1 VDRGKRPPTAWSGA
15 ADRSRQ
21 WASCSKL
28 LLGWTV
34 DPGGRWYIIGVL
46 TAREVQETQ
55 RAQEERADQVGSTS
69 GRGADQTPSAVQLRA
84 RILEM
89 SAVFAELSDGA
100 LRAVA
105 RRMRAVGLT
114 ARDTLRLNA
123 EGGDVVVFVASGQ
136 VEESIT
142 DGTGKV
148 LLSRRPAPGDMV
160 ILPAPRTKDRY
171 VTNIFGITDAV
182 LLTLDR
188 DGLLEGL
195 GPDVERVAA
204 ALDRLWDQELSAV
217 DAADVQRASRTAA
230 PVVAFFS
237 AKGGSGATTLAINT
251 TAALAR
257 KYPRQVLLMDMSAP
271 FGHAALFADLVATG
285 SIASASK
292 AAAPDFEKVLRSNIV
307 NHRSGMGVL
316 PGTLRPEEVDLMT
329 GDLAGRVLDVVV
341 SWQKMILVDLGTSLG
356 EAALAVLERAECV
369 VIVVPPEIAAMTD
382 ARRSLAVFRDILSV
396 PDSRIELVLNQRV
409 PHPPLDRAAVESIL
423 GRKMS
428 VTVGFDDSR
437 PEDATLAGGL
447 VIARDPNSLVSRGA
461 TDLARV
467 ITANLK
473 MDG

>member
-1 VDRGKRPPTAWSGA
+1 MRV
-15 ADRSRQ
+15 
-21 WASCSKL
+21 
-28 LLGWTV
+28 
-34 DPGGRWYIIGVL
+34 
-46 TAREVQETQ
+46 
-55 RAQEERADQVGSTS
+55 
-69 GRGADQTPSAVQLRA
+69 

-89 SAVFAELSDGA
+89 SSVFGELSDGA

-105 RRMRAVGLT
+105 RRMRAVALT
-114 ARDTLRLNA
+114 VRDTLRLNA
-123 EGGDVVVFVASGQ
+123 HSGDVVVFLASGQ

-148 LLSRRPAPGDMV
+148 LLTRRPSPGDLV

-171 VTNIFGITDAV
+171 VTSIYGLTDAV

-195 GPDVERVAA
+195 GPDVEKVAL
-204 ALDRLWDQELSAV
+204 ALDRLWEQELSAV
-217 DAADVQRASRTAA
+217 DAADKQRASRTAG

-237 AKGGSGATTLAINT
+237 AKGGSGVTTLAINT
-251 TAALAR
+251 AAALAR
-257 KYPRQVLLMDMSAP
+257 KFPRQVLLIDLSAP

-292 AAAPDFEKVLRSNIV
+292 AATPDFDTVIRANIV

-329 GDLAGRVLDVVV
+329 GDLAGRVLDAVVG
-341 SWQKMILVDLGTSLG
+341 WQKLILVDLGTSLG

-369 VIVVPPEIAAMTD
+369 VIVIPPEIAAMTD
-382 ARRSLAVFRDILSV
+382 ARRSLAVFRDILNV
-396 PDSRIELVLNQRV
+396 PDNRIELVLNQRV

-428 VTVGFDDSR
+428 VGVGFDDSR
-437 PEDATLAGGL
+437 PEDAALAGGL
-447 VIARDPNSLVSRGA
+447 VLARDPNSLVSRGA
-461 TDLARV
+461 MDLARV
-467 ITANLK
+467 ITVSLK
-473 MDG
+473 LDG

>member
-1 VDRGKRPPTAWSGA
+1 MRV
-15 ADRSRQ
+15 
-21 WASCSKL
+21 
-28 LLGWTV
+28 
-34 DPGGRWYIIGVL
+34 
-46 TAREVQETQ
+46 
-55 RAQEERADQVGSTS
+55 
-69 GRGADQTPSAVQLRA
+69 

-89 SAVFAELSDGA
+89 SSVFGELSDGA

-105 RRMRAVGLT
+105 RRMRAVALT

-123 EGGDVVVFVASGQ
+123 HSGDVVVFLASGQ

-148 LLSRRPAPGDMV
+148 LLTRRPSPGDLV

-171 VTNIFGITDAV
+171 VTSIYGLTDSV

-188 DGLLEGL
+188 DGLLEGV
-195 GPDVERVAA
+195 GPDVEKVAL
-204 ALDRLWDQELSAV
+204 ALDRLWEQELSAV
-217 DAADVQRASRTAA
+217 DAADKQRASRTAG

-237 AKGGSGATTLAINT
+237 AKGGSGVTTLAINT
-251 TAALAR
+251 AAALAR
-257 KYPRQVLLMDMSAP
+257 KFPRQVLLIDLSAP

-292 AAAPDFEKVLRSNIV
+292 AATPDFETVIRANIV

-329 GDLAGRVLDVVV
+329 GDLAGRVLDAVVG
-341 SWQKMILVDLGTSLG
+341 WQKLILVDLGTSLG

-369 VIVVPPEIAAMTD
+369 VIVIPPEIAAMTD
-382 ARRSLAVFRDILSV
+382 ARRSLAVFRDILNV
-396 PDSRIELVLNQRV
+396 HDNRIELVLNQRV

-428 VTVGFDDSR
+428 VGVGFDDSR
-437 PEDATLAGGL
+437 PEDAALAGGL
-447 VIARDPNSLVSRGA
+447 VLARDPNSLVSRGA
-461 TDLARV
+461 MDLARV
-467 ITANLK
+467 ITASLK
-473 MDG
+473 LDG

>member
-1 VDRGKRPPTAWSGA
+1 LS
-15 ADRSRQ
+15 
-21 WASCSKL
+21 
-28 LLGWTV
+28 
-34 DPGGRWYIIGVL
+34 
-46 TAREVQETQ
+46 AREVQETH
-55 RAQEERADQVGSTS
+55 RAREEEPNQVGASS
-69 GRGADQTPSAVQLRA
+69 KPAADQTPSALQLRT

-89 SAVFAELSDGA
+89 SSVFAELSDGA

-105 RRMRAVGLT
+105 RQMRAVGLT

-123 EGGDVVVFVASGQ
+123 QSGDVVVFLASGQ

-142 DGTGKV
+142 DGAGKV
-148 LLSRRPAPGDMV
+148 LLTRRPAPGDLV
-160 ILPAPRTKDRY
+160 ILPALRGKDRY
-171 VTNIFGITDAV
+171 VTSIYSLTDAG

-195 GPDVERVAA
+195 GPEVEKVSL
-204 ALDRLWDQELSAV
+204 ALDRLWEQELSAV
-217 DAADVQRASRTAA
+217 EAAKTQRASRTAA
-230 PVVAFFS
+230 PIVAFFS
-237 AKGGSGATTLAINT
+237 AKGGSGVTTLAINT
-251 TAALAR
+251 TAVLAR
-257 KYPRQVLLMDMSAP
+257 KFPRQVLLVDLSAP
-271 FGHAALFADLVATG
+271 FGHAALFADLIATG

-292 AAAPDFEKVLRSNIV
+292 AAHVDFETVLRGNIV

-329 GDLAGRVLDVVV
+329 GDLTGRVLDVVV
-341 SWQKMILVDLGTSLG
+341 RWQKLILVDLGTSLG

-382 ARRSLAVFRDILSV
+382 ARRSLAVFRDILNV
-396 PDSRIELVLNQRV
+396 ADNRIELVLNQRV

-437 PEDATLAGGL
+437 PEDAALAGGL
-447 VIARDPNSLVSRGA
+447 VLVRDPNSLVSRGA

-467 ITANLK
+467 IVASLK
-473 MDG
+473 LDV

>member
-1 VDRGKRPPTAWSGA
+1 
-15 ADRSRQ
+15 
-21 WASCSKL
+21 
-28 LLGWTV
+28 
-34 DPGGRWYIIGVL
+34 
-46 TAREVQETQ
+46 
-55 RAQEERADQVGSTS
+55 
-69 GRGADQTPSAVQLRA
+69 
-84 RILEM
+84 
-89 SAVFAELSDGA
+89 
-100 LRAVA
+100 
-105 RRMRAVGLT
+105 
-114 ARDTLRLNA
+114 
-123 EGGDVVVFVASGQ
+123 
-136 VEESIT
+136 
-142 DGTGKV
+142 
-148 LLSRRPAPGDMV
+148 MV

-195 GPDVERVAA
+195 GPDVEKVAV

-217 DAADVQRASRTAA
+217 DAAEVQRSSRTAA

-257 KYPRQVLLMDMSAP
+257 KYPRQILLIDMSAP

-292 AAAPDFEKVLRSNIV
+292 AAPVDFETVIRSNIV

-369 VIVVPPEIAAMTD
+369 VIVIPPEIAAMTD
-382 ARRSLAVFRDILSV
+382 ARRSLAVFRDILNV
-396 PDSRIELVLNQRV
+396 PDNRVELVLNQRV

-447 VIARDPNSLVSRGA
+447 VLVRDPNSLVSRGA